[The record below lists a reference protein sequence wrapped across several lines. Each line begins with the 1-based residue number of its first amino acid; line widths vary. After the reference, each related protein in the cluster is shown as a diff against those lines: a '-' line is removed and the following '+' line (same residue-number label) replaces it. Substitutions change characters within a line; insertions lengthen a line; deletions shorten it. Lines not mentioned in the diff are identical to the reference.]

1 MSDYYD
7 PDEDRLRA
15 LLAGVLLATVV
26 VATILSCIGC
36 SSTTQCPECLPEIKY
51 ERVEVPVRFCEPPA
65 SLTPIQ
71 LPPWPSLP
79 ADPSVEDVKS
89 WYAQCAAVLEAR
101 EEILRNR
108 IKLIEDMLDSY
119 R

>member
-1 MSDYYD
+1 MSSYYD
-7 PDEDRLRA
+7 DDDPF
-15 LLAGVLLATVV
+15 
-26 VATILSCIGC
+26 ATIMAIVLGGAILITCLFSCIGC

>member
-1 MSDYYD
+1 MKFHE
-7 PDEDRLRA
+7 EDKFSA
-15 LLAGVLLATVV
+15 VIGGILLAAVLLTA
-26 VATILSCIGC
+26 LFSLIGC
-36 SSTTQCPECLPEIKY
+36 SSTQLCPECIPDIRY
-51 ERVEVPVRFCEPPA
+51 ERVDVPVRFCEPPA

>member
-1 MSDYYD
+1 MSDYYEP
-7 PDEDRLRA
+7 PDRFAGLVGGI
-15 LLAGVLLATVV
+15 LLAAIVV
-26 VATILSCIGC
+26 WALLSCIGC